1 MSNKGWRINYHFSKK
16 IKKIRKTINDPMYF
30 HAYII
35 CENLNTN
42 ERRRILRKGLGDLIW
57 MKEEEKCVSVW

>member
-35 CENLNTN
+35 
-42 ERRRILRKGLGDLIW
+42 
-57 MKEEEKCVSVW
+57 